1 MVAMELVDWDI
12 STRAVVVGEVAA
24 LPAFRK
30 VKAVV
35 AVSFATI
42 GVVVVVVVAV
52 FVVAVASMDV
62 R

>member
-1 MVAMELVDWDI
+1 MELVDWDI

-30 VKAVV
+30 VKAVAV
-35 AVSFATI
+35 VSFETI
-42 GVVVVVVVAV
+42 AVVVVAAV
-52 FVVAVASMDV
+52 FVAVVASMDV

>member
-1 MVAMELVDWDI
+1 MELVDWDI

-30 VKAVV
+30 VKAVA
-35 AVSFATI
+35 AVSFETI
-42 GVVVVVVVAV
+42 AVVVVAAV
-52 FVVAVASMDV
+52 FVAVVASMDV